1 MDSRT
6 AGLHFQLRLWGILEN
21 ERGGRG
27 GEHNVKATTAWRDLM
42 SQGLLMGTRDFLLNF
57 ITNVSRRCQLFL
69 SGCSMREPR
78 KINAA
83 KQKIET
89 CKILPIGF
97 FLCDVLS
104 VAIHSPPF
112 SRKSN

>member
-1 MDSRT
+1 
-6 AGLHFQLRLWGILEN
+6 
-21 ERGGRG
+21 
-27 GEHNVKATTAWRDLM
+27 M

-69 SGCSMREPR
+69 SGCGMRQPR

-89 CKILPIGF
+89 CKILPIDF

-104 VAIHSPPF
+104 VAVHFPPI
-112 SRKSN
+112 SI